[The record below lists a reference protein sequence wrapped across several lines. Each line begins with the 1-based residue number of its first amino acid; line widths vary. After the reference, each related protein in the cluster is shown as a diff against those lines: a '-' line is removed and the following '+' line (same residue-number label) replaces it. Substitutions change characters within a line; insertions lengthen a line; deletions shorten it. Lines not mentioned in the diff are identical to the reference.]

1 MDMVAQIREI
11 LARLDVLEGEG
22 GYSTFTLPPGYSEVE
37 IVEKLNR
44 LEDQLSMLEF
54 ELGLAQRVL

>member
-11 LARLDVLEGEG
+11 LARLDALEGPDAQA
-22 GYSTFTLPPGYSEVE
+22 TLEPPPGYDINSV
-37 IVEKLNR
+37 VEKLNK
-44 LEDQLSMLEF
+44 LEDRMSMLEF